1 GNYRVHGGNDSG
13 LGRVPDASVFQR
25 DIDRF
30 LARMGHLRSIVRRF
44 QPNKNL
50 VEPYDTF
57 YFHELKFCRDVALGR
72 QPGLTSLLKLL
83 SKLMADTIS
92 VKKKI
97 ALAAFYTL
105 ASVVSN
111 DRGKSLIAYR
121 FKT

>member
-1 GNYRVHGGNDSG
+1 M
-13 LGRVPDASVFQR
+13 GRVPDASVFQR

-111 DRGKSLIAYR
+111 VCLLSSPSK
-121 FKT
+121 